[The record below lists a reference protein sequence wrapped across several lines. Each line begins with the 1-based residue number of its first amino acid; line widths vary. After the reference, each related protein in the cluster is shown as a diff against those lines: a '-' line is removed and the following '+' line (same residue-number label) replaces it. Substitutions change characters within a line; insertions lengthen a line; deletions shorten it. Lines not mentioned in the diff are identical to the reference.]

1 MKQRIITAES
11 IGFVEYLK
19 RIWQYRSL
27 IRVLAI
33 RDIKIRYSQTLLGV
47 FWSVLQ
53 PLVAIFIYT
62 VFFYYVL
69 EINTGE
75 VPYPLFVLPGIIG
88 WFQFT
93 NIINASGMALHNNP
107 DLIRK
112 IDFPKLVLPLS
123 KVVSGLLEVVIT
135 LGLMLILML
144 AYGYPPSFKLALVPF
159 FIALNVITGLAVAI
173 WLAALTI
180 KYRDFHHIIPYLVS
194 FGIWIT
200 PVFYPTTIL
209 PAGAEKYMFLN
220 PVADVIAGLRW
231 CLIDGTFLEWYH
243 FISFVP
249 VTILFAFGYRYF
261 YKVERTIV
269 DHV

>member
-1 MKQRIITAES
+1 MEQRIITADS
-11 IGFVEYLK
+11 TGFFEYLR

-27 IRVLAI
+27 IRVLAV
-33 RDIKIRYSQTLLGV
+33 RDLKIRYSQTLLGI

-69 EINTGE
+69 DINTGE

-93 NIINASGMALHNNP
+93 NIINAGGMALHNNP

-123 KVVSGLLEVVIT
+123 KVFSGLLEVFIT
-135 LGLMLILML
+135 LGLMLVLML
-144 AYGYPPSFKLALVPF
+144 VYGYMPSLKLLFVPF
-159 FIALNVITGLAVAI
+159 FIALNVLIGLSVAI

-194 FGIWIT
+194 FGIWVT

-209 PAGAEKYMFLN
+209 PSGAEKYMFLN

-231 CLIDGTFLEWYH
+231 SLVGGEFLDWHH
-243 FISFVP
+243 FLSFIP
-249 VTILFAFGYRYF
+249 VLTLFILGYRYF

>member
-1 MKQRIITAES
+1 MKPRIITADN
-11 IGFVEYLK
+11 IGFIPYLK

-27 IRVLAI
+27 IRVLAK

-62 VFFYYVL
+62 FFFYYVL
-69 EINTGE
+69 DIKTGDT
-75 VPYPLFVLPGIIG
+75 PYPLFVLPGIII

-93 NIINASGMALHNNP
+93 NIINAGGMALHNNP

-112 IDFPKLVLPLS
+112 IDFPKLILPLS
-123 KVVSGLLEVVIT
+123 KIVSGLLEVAIT
-135 LGLMLILML
+135 FGLTLLLMLV
-144 AYGYPPSFKLALVPF
+144 YGYPSSFKIVLVPF
-159 FIALNVITGLAVAI
+159 FLFLNILAGFSVAI
-173 WLAALTI
+173 WLSALTI

-209 PAGAEKYMFLN
+209 PIAAEKYMFLN
-220 PVADVIAGLRW
+220 PIANVISGLRW
-231 CLIDGTFLEWYH
+231 CLVGGDFPKWYQFL
-243 FISFVP
+243 SFLP
-249 VTILFAFGYRYF
+249 VFLTSLLGYRYF
-261 YKVERTIV
+261 YKVEKTIV
-269 DHV
+269 DYV

>member
-33 RDIKIRYSQTLLGV
+33 RDIKIRYSQTLLGI

-69 EINTGE
+69 DINTGE

-93 NIINASGMALHNNP
+93 NIINAGGMALHNNP

-123 KVVSGLLEVVIT
+123 KVVSGLLEVIIT

-144 AYGYPPSFKLALVPF
+144 AYGYPPSFKLLLVPF
-159 FIALNVITGLAVAI
+159 FNLNG
-173 WLAALTI
+173 
-180 KYRDFHHIIPYLVS
+180 F
-194 FGIWIT
+194 
-200 PVFYPTTIL
+200 
-209 PAGAEKYMFLN
+209 
-220 PVADVIAGLRW
+220 
-231 CLIDGTFLEWYH
+231 
-243 FISFVP
+243 
-249 VTILFAFGYRYF
+249 
-261 YKVERTIV
+261 
-269 DHV
+269 